1 VDPGDPIPFRAD
13 LYTDD
18 PDAGGVL
25 TNAASVALTII
36 LPDGSTVTPS
46 VTNPP
51 AVTGKYR
58 YDYQTTTA
66 SLTGEY
72 TGSWAFTNPNSA
84 YRESY
89 DIGTS
94 LVSVNEALRHL
105 RAVGVIKGVV
115 DLDELQWLCFVA
127 SNAVEADLDRVVAKR
142 TVTET
147 YDGNVQY
154 LVLRSTP
161 VISITSVLENGVSLD
176 VASNVTLD
184 RNSGILWR
192 GLALNSTVFGWG
204 RQNITVTYVA
214 GMQQVPYF
222 LRKVVLSTV
231 QAMWRDSQQ
240 APNPGMAAYAAS
252 PEFVDTG
259 ALTKREQDAYDSL
272 RGVGIG

>member
-36 LPDGSTVTPS
+36 LPDGSTVTPT

-58 YDYQTTTA
+58 YDYQTTTG
-66 SLTGEY
+66 SLAGEY
-72 TGSWAFTNPNSA
+72 TGSWVFTNPNSA

-161 VISITSVLENGVSLD
+161 VVSITSVLENGVSLD

-214 GMQQVPYF
+214 GMQPVPYI
-222 LRKVVLSTV
+222 LRKVALNTI
-231 QAMWRDSQQ
+231 QAMWQDSQQ
-240 APNPGMAAYAAS
+240 APNPGMAAYAQS
-252 PEFVDTG
+252 PDAAVT
-259 ALTKREQDAYDSL
+259 AMLTPVEKAAYDSL
-272 RGVGIG
+272 RSVGIG